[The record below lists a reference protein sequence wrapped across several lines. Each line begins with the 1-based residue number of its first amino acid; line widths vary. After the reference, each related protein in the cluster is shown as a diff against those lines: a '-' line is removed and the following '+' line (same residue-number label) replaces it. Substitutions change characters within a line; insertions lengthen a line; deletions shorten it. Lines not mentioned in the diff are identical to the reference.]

1 MPYQIVPARWSF
13 SLHEADFSQ
22 ASVTMTRGGSPVSL
36 QLEQLHQGFGD
47 NTIVWVP
54 AGMPPGRP
62 TSDQLYD
69 MSVNG
74 VRVGGSTSN
83 FSYQVKIIDP

>member
-1 MPYQIVPARWSF
+1 MVPARWSF

-69 MSVNG
+69 VSVNG
-74 VRVGGSTSN
+74 VRVGGSTRN